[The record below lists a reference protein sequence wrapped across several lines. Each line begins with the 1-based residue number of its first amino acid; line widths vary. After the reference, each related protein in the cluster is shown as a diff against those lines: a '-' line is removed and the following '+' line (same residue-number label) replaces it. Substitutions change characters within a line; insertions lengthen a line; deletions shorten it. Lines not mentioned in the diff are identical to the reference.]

1 MRPLTAVFKCDHL
14 PSASHPILNYPLDH
28 QTLDLILQRTNLGG
42 ELRGLVGGD
51 AAADHGSR
59 DTTGA
64 AQCHLRRHV
73 DVGSVLVF
81 AQKSYTMELVSTQSC
96 NEALE

>member
-1 MRPLTAVFKCDHL
+1 MRPLTAVFNCDHL
-14 PSASHPILNYPLDH
+14 PSTSHPILNYPLDH
-28 QTLDLILQRTNLGG
+28 QALDLILQRTNLGG
-42 ELRGLVGGD
+42 ELRGLVGSD

-81 AQKSYTMELVSTQSC
+81 AQKSYTMGLVSTQSC